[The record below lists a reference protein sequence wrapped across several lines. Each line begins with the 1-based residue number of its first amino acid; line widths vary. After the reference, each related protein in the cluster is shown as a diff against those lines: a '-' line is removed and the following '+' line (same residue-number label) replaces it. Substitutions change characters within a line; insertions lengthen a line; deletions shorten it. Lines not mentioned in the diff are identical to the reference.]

1 MLVSV
6 YTIGVGII
14 AVILLSIGAYT
25 AMQLLVSHTVEID
38 QYGTGEVVASF
49 RVMYFAMFFFVIF
62 FGIMDAGVNGMKK
75 FRKQRTMAR
84 QEAEEL
90 SEKQK

>member
-1 MLVSV
+1 
-6 YTIGVGII
+6 
-14 AVILLSIGAYT
+14 
-25 AMQLLVSHTVEID
+25 
-38 QYGTGEVVASF
+38 
-49 RVMYFAMFFFVIF
+49 MYFAMFFFVIF

-75 FRKQRTMAR
+75 FRKQRTMAI